1 MSIEVSMRI
10 ALIGTRGVPAHY
22 GGFET
27 AVDEIGRRLVRRGH
41 EVVVYCRYGQDVVPQ
56 YEGMR
61 LVHLPAVRKN
71 SLETLSHTALSMVHA
86 WFANID
92 AAIVFNAANAP
103 LLPLL
108 KAARISAAV
117 HVDGLEWRRAKW
129 GPVGSRYYQVAERLA
144 VRWADALIADA
155 WAIRQ
160 YYLDRYG
167 ADAVF
172 LPYGAPE
179 LRAPDADRLT
189 DLGVEPGA
197 FHLLV
202 ARFEPE
208 NHVDTIIDGFVSSN
222 ARLPLIVVGRAAYSH
237 AYDAQIRVA
246 AGNDPR
252 VHLVGAIW
260 DDDLLNQLYG
270 NCLTYLHGH
279 SVGGTNPSLLRA
291 LGAGAGIIS
300 YDVAFNREV
309 AAEDGVYFATEAQ
322 LAAAVEGA
330 EAHPDLT
337 RQRGLAGRERA
348 VGLYDWDEVSLGYER
363 LCHRLFDYQHDA
375 AGPRRLVVPRS
386 HRAAADDPI
395 DPGRPLTLNGRRAEQ
410 ERRRLREERRRVR
423 QGERL
428 AEMERRAATLG
439 ERRSTTDRRH
449 LGGERRR

>member
-1 MSIEVSMRI
+1 MRI

-27 AVDEIGRRLVRRGH
+27 AVDEIGRRLVLLGH
-41 EVVVYCRYGQDVVPQ
+41 EVVVYCRYGQDDMPQ

-61 LVHLPAVRKN
+61 LVHLPAVRKS

-108 KAARISAAV
+108 KLARIPAAV

-129 GPVGSRYYQVAERLA
+129 GPVGSRYYRVAERFA
-144 VRWADALIADA
+144 VRWAGALIADA

-208 NHVDTIIDGFVSSN
+208 NHVGRIIDGFVSSS

-246 AGNDPR
+246 AGHDPR

-260 DDDLLNQLYG
+260 DEDLLNQLYG

-291 LGAGAGIIS
+291 LGAGASVIA

-309 AAEDGVYFATEAQ
+309 AAEHGVYFATEAQ
-322 LAAAVEGA
+322 LAAAVEDA

-337 RQRGLAGRERA
+337 RQRGLAGRKRA
-348 VGLYDWDEVSLGYER
+348 VGLYDWDEVSLGYQR
-363 LCHRLFDYQHDA
+363 LCQRLFDSQHNV

-386 HRAAADDPI
+386 HRVAADDPI
-395 DPGRPLTLNGRRAEQ
+395 DPGERPPTIDGRRAEPD
-410 ERRRLREERRRVR
+410 RRRLREERRRVR
-423 QGERL
+423 PGERL
-428 AEMERRAATLG
+428 AENERRTATLG
-439 ERRSTTDRRH
+439 NRRSTEDRRQ
-449 LGGERRR
+449 LVGERRR